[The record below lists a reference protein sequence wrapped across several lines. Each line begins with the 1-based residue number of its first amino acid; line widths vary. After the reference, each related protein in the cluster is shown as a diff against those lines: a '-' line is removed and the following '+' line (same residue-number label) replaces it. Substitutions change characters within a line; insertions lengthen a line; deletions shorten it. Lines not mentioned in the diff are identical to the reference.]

1 MPTWV
6 QWKLQPIPKK
16 KEKRQSTREMTTG
29 LFMLRCKELGLSV
42 AELEEID
49 YGLVM
54 DMLIEQGN
62 DEHDYPSKA
71 TQEDFNRF

>member
-1 MPTWV
+1 
-6 QWKLQPIPKK
+6 
-16 KEKRQSTREMTTG
+16 MTTG